1 MPNHSNENS
10 ALDDTLDKL
19 DLPCRSVSTLARAS
33 AALIDAGDPSPLPLP
48 GQGATLA
55 RWRVLAAIA
64 GRDLSLVKIYESHT
78 DALAI
83 LAELRAPIQPAT
95 GRIWAVWAAEPP
107 DALLQAQRE
116 GDAVLTLTGTKAW
129 CSGAAFVTD
138 ALVTCR
144 DSRGEKWLAAVNLRE
159 PGVRV
164 TERGWHAVGM
174 AATQSVE
181 VEFDAVPAIPVG
193 VSGEYLSRPGF
204 WQGAVGIAACWYGAA
219 AALGNALRQAVVR
232 REDPYR
238 WAHLGTVD
246 AALSSAA
253 AVLRD
258 AAEWIDHNP
267 QGNAMTLALRSRSV
281 TETAVSTVLEATG
294 RALGATPFCR
304 DRWFAQMSADLPVF
318 VRQSHAEHDLAALG
332 RLVARDHDEHDEW
345 SL

>member
-1 MPNHSNENS
+1 MPNHPNEYS
-10 ALDDTLDKL
+10 VLDGVLAKL
-19 DLPCRSVSTLARAS
+19 DLPCRSVNALAGAS
-33 AALIDAGDPSPLPLP
+33 AALTGSGYRLPLP
-48 GQGATLA
+48 GRGATLA
-55 RWRVLAAIA
+55 RWRVLATIA

-83 LAELRAPIQPAT
+83 LAESRAPMALTP

-107 DALLQAQRE
+107 DAVLRAERDC
-116 GDAVLTLTGTKAW
+116 DAVMTLTGAKAW

-144 DSRGEKWLAAVNLRE
+144 GSLGEKWLAAVHLRQ
-159 PGVRV
+159 PGIHV

-181 VEFDAVPAIPVG
+181 VEFDAVPATPVG

-204 WQGAVGIAACWYGAA
+204 WQGAAGIAACWYGAA
-219 AALGNALRQAVVR
+219 AALGNSLRRAVVR
-232 REDPYR
+232 RDDPYR
-238 WAHLGTVD
+238 RAHLGTVD
-246 AALSSAA
+246 AALTGAA
-253 AVLRD
+253 SVLRET
-258 AAEWIDHNP
+258 AAWIDDNP
-267 QGNAMTLALRSRSV
+267 HCNAMTVALRARSV
-281 TETAVSTVLEATG
+281 TEAAVCTVLEATG

-332 RLVARDHDEHDEW
+332 QSVARDHDEW